1 MNKMTFA
8 ERLKLAMKEHGFT
21 QASLAEAVGISQ
33 PSIWKLTSGKA
44 SRSRHTV
51 EIARTLMVD
60 PEWLATGSGT
70 MTSNVVEEQIN
81 NDEYT
86 SQNNK
91 TIKQLNGK
99 ITSCSYKV
107 DSLDVQASAGPGV
120 MVNSEFIETICSIEY
135 TDDEARRIFGGIPAE
150 SIRMLTVNGDSMSG
164 TFEPKDQIF
173 VDITKNYFD
182 GDGIYIFIL
191 ENELFI
197 KRLQRQYKKLAIIS
211 DNQKY
216 ETWYLS
222 EEESQGLYI
231 QGKVMVSQSINYRY
245 HG

>member
-8 ERLKLAMKEHGFT
+8 ERLKLAMKERGFT
-21 QASLAEAVGISQ
+21 QASLAEAVGMSQ

-44 SRSRHTV
+44 SRSRHIV
-51 EIARTLMVD
+51 EIAKTLMVD
-60 PEWLATGSGT
+60 PEWLATGSGS
-70 MTSNVVEEQIN
+70 MMANAEEQIN

-91 TIKQLNGK
+91 VIKQFNSK
-99 ITSCSYKV
+99 RTSRSYKV
-107 DSLDVQASAGPGV
+107 DLLDIQASAGPGV

-191 ENELFI
+191 ESELFI

-222 EEESQGLYI
+222 EEEAQELFI

>member
-8 ERLKLAMKEHGFT
+8 ERLKLAMKERGFT
-21 QASLAEAVGISQ
+21 QASLAEAVGMSQ

-44 SRSRHTV
+44 SRSRHIV
-51 EIARTLMVD
+51 EIAKTLMVD
-60 PEWLATGSGT
+60 PEWLTTGSGSM
-70 MTSNVVEEQIN
+70 MTNAEEQIN

-91 TIKQLNGK
+91 VIKQFNSK
-99 ITSCSYKV
+99 ITSRSYKV
-107 DSLDVQASAGPGV
+107 DLLDIQTSAGPSV

-150 SIRMLTVNGDSMSG
+150 SIRMLTVSGDSMSG

-182 GDGIYIFIL
+182 GDGIYIFIF
-191 ENELFI
+191 ESELFI

-222 EEESQGLYI
+222 EEEAQELFI